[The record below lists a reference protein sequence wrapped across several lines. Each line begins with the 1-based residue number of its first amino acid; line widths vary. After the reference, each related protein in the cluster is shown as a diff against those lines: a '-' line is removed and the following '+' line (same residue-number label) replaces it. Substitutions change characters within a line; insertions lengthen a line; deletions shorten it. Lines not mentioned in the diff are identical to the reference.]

1 MVCNPGERGDVA
13 SGNPDGKAVSG
24 GFLSLLMGPI
34 SCAKLKEIGNKHFTH
49 LPSCSNLQA
58 SNGYDITHTHAW
70 VYKCI
75 SARSIPFISP
85 RGLIKYVELTQF
97 LM

>member
-49 LPSCSNLQA
+49 LPSCSNLQV
-58 SNGYDITHTHAW
+58 SNGYDSTHTHAW
-70 VYKCI
+70 VL
-75 SARSIPFISP
+75 F
-85 RGLIKYVELTQF
+85 LTIEMAHVAKIAIF
-97 LM
+97 MKKGAL